1 MDPNQPLSA
10 EPVHEDE
17 LHALVD
23 ARLSVDERLAVE
35 ARLARDPAAAAT
47 RAAWQLQRDALRDL
61 YRPLQE
67 QPLPAPLAAAARH
80 AAQAQHALGQWSR
93 WGGMAAAVVLAFGLG
108 WLSHRQLE
116 YGAGAVSSAGPAA
129 RVASAREFASQAT
142 LAHAVYA
149 PELRHPVEVTAAQQ
163 EHLVQ
168 WLSKRLERPLKVP
181 NLSALGYELVG
192 GRLLPGA
199 AGARAQFMY
208 QNAAG
213 ERVTL
218 YLGATQKHA
227 APPAAPAT
235 PTAPAPDARETAFS
249 FAGDGP
255 VPGFYW
261 VDQGFGYALSGP
273 LSRERLLALAQSVYA
288 QL

>member
-10 EPVHEDE
+10 EPVREDE

-23 ARLSVDERLAVE
+23 ARLSADELRDVE
-35 ARLARDPAAAAT
+35 ARLARDPPAAAT
-47 RAAWQLQRDALRDL
+47 RAAWQQQRDALRDL
-61 YRPLQE
+61 YRPLQD

-80 AAQAQHALGQWSR
+80 AVQAQHAVEQWSR
-93 WGGMAAAVVLAFGLG
+93 WGGMAAAVLLAFGLG

-116 YGAGAVSSAGPAA
+116 YGVGAVSSAGPAA

-218 YLGATQKHA
+218 YLGATQKQGTQTA
-227 APPAAPAT
+227 AP
-235 PTAPAPDARETAFS
+235 APAPDARETAFS

>member
-10 EPVHEDE
+10 EPVREDE

-23 ARLSVDERLAVE
+23 ARLPVDERLAVE

-218 YLGATQKHA
+218 YLGATQKQA
-227 APPAAPAT
+227 APPAAPAL
-235 PTAPAPDARETAFS
+235 APDARETAFS

-261 VDQGFGYALSGP
+261 VDRGFGYALSGP

>member
-1 MDPNQPLSA
+1 MDRTQPLSA
-10 EPVHEDE
+10 EPVREDE

-47 RAAWQLQRDALRDL
+47 RAAWQQQRDALRDL

-80 AAQAQHALGQWSR
+80 AVQAQHAVEQWSR
-93 WGGMAAAVVLAFGLG
+93 WGGMAAAVLLAFGLG

-116 YGAGAVSSAGPAA
+116 YGVGAGAVLSAGPAA

-218 YLGATQKHA
+218 YLGATQKQA
-227 APPAAPAT
+227 AKPA
-235 PTAPAPDARETAFS
+235 APAPDARETAFS

>member
-10 EPVHEDE
+10 EPVREDE

-47 RAAWQLQRDALRDL
+47 RAAWQQQRDALRDL
-61 YRPLQE
+61 YRPLQD

-80 AAQAQHALGQWSR
+80 AAQAQHALEQWSR

-116 YGAGAVSSAGPAA
+116 YGVGAGAVLSAGPAA

-218 YLGATQKHA
+218 YLGATQKQGTQTA
-227 APPAAPAT
+227 AP
-235 PTAPAPDARETAFS
+235 APAPDARETAFS
-249 FAGDGP
+249 FADDGP

>member
-1 MDPNQPLSA
+1 MDPNQPLPS
-10 EPVHEDE
+10 EPVREDE

-35 ARLARDPAAAAT
+35 ARLAHDPAAAAT
-47 RAAWQLQRDALRDL
+47 RAAWQQQRETLRDL
-61 YRPLQE
+61 YRPLQD
-67 QPLPAPLAAAARH
+67 QPLPAPLAAAARN
-80 AAQAQHALGQWSR
+80 AVQAQHAVEQWSR
-93 WGGMAAAVVLAFGLG
+93 RGGMAAAVVLAFGLG

-116 YGAGAVSSAGPAA
+116 YGESAGAVSLAGPAA
-129 RVASAREFASQAT
+129 RVASAREFASQAM

-192 GRLLPGA
+192 GRLLPGE

-218 YLGATQKHA
+218 YLGATQKQA
-227 APPAAPAT
+227 APPAAS
-235 PTAPAPDARETAFS
+235 APDARETAFS